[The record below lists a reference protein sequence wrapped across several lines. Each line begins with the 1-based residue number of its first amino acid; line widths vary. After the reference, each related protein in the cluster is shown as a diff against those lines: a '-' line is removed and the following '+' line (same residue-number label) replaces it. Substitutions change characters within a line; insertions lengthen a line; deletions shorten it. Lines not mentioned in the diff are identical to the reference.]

1 MKRVGVVLFI
11 GLIIVSCNQ
20 NVDSENA
27 VEQATKKIEVEEV
40 LQIDENTDYS
50 EIGFQLMETES
61 IGSLK
66 LEMKVEDIEIATGE
80 PHDVTDFEYWGADG
94 YEHQSR
100 FYQDSTIDIDF
111 IKLDNGDIVSNMIF
125 IKNNPEFKTSNNV
138 GVGSTTQDIIKAY
151 NGQISDF
158 SNSSTIVGTI
168 YGGIFFYLDD
178 DKVTSFFLGAST
190 E

>member
-61 IGSLK
+61 IGNLK

-80 PHDVTDFEYWGADG
+80 PHDVT
-94 YEHQSR
+94 
-100 FYQDSTIDIDF
+100 DF